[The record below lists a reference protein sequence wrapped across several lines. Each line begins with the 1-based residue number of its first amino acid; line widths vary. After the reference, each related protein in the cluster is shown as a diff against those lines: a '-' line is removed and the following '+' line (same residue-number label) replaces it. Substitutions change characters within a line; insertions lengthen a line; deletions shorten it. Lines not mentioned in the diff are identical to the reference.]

1 MIPEEAI
8 DNLIDAARLVGAGTG
23 RIDAVARQRAALL
36 AWVASVDPHR
46 EYRAEAI
53 RVCEELASRMRTK
66 AVGLDFG
73 EISIGSVDLATA
85 AIREYTRD
93 ATLSVTRWPPV
104 SSYWIEAARLLAR
117 GWSP

>member
-46 EYRAEAI
+46 EHRADAI

-66 AVGLDFG
+66 VVGLDIG
-73 EISIGSVDLATA
+73 EISIWSVELATA
-85 AIREYTRD
+85 AVREYTRD
-93 ATLSVTRWPPV
+93 LTLSVTRWPTVP
-104 SSYWIEAARLLAR
+104 SYWIEAARLLAR